1 MKMRLKCSKC
11 GLDVAPKINSVVAES
26 LYNTSLHLQDIKQGC
41 NISNGILSHL
51 ILENYNTTFG
61 CFKAKVQLYSFKLET
76 SGVTFR

>member
-41 NISNGILSHL
+41 NISHL